1 MGVSRT
7 RTVSSTIYVAR
18 PDLLELGNDVDHD
31 DLQGTLEKEIVNAT
45 EVTIFGGFYSVE
57 PLIRLCA
64 TIPKRSRK
72 NCRIRIVVGLD
83 TTASIPTTWDDMR
96 RVRSRLLAEKFVD
109 PIVAIVD
116 SRPVHF
122 HTKLFRFMHRTHP
135 VWFIGSANPGSARHE
150 LMVRFGGRHDALS
163 AYIRAVLAK
172 AVDVGSVAINPRIHT
187 LRDFFMAG
195 VLCHRPRPPRLFT
208 FDAFQIKPT
217 HRDQLSA
224 ALAGSAGVSHA
235 SPETNGFGFSL
246 LSALEKTESDQ
257 PRPSNAAADRTAL
270 SPYSIDTVFGRW
282 MPSAYADRVRGR
294 IVSGDLKRAQR
305 LMMLGSRLQDHD
317 GLHEVRRAFLE
328 HVTSMEAFLSAH
340 QIDAREIPNRMQRF
354 EAFIAARIRSLTNPE
369 AVERYARSVMLTAM
383 PDIWA
388 DESAVQGFEDS
399 FFDDLAFRADAK
411 TKPAVVRSIVDWLDN
426 PRLVTGEDVRRA
438 LEAGLTEVPWTEN
451 DWA

>member
-163 AYIRAVLAK
+163 AYIRAVLAHL
-172 AVDVGSVAINPRIHT
+172 PW
-187 LRDFFMAG
+187 
-195 VLCHRPRPPRLFT
+195 RL
-208 FDAFQIKPT
+208 K
-217 HRDQLSA
+217 
-224 ALAGSAGVSHA
+224 G
-235 SPETNGFGFSL
+235 
-246 LSALEKTESDQ
+246 
-257 PRPSNAAADRTAL
+257 
-270 SPYSIDTVFGRW
+270 
-282 MPSAYADRVRGR
+282 
-294 IVSGDLKRAQR
+294 
-305 LMMLGSRLQDHD
+305 
-317 GLHEVRRAFLE
+317 
-328 HVTSMEAFLSAH
+328 
-340 QIDAREIPNRMQRF
+340 
-354 EAFIAARIRSLTNPE
+354 
-369 AVERYARSVMLTAM
+369 
-383 PDIWA
+383 
-388 DESAVQGFEDS
+388 
-399 FFDDLAFRADAK
+399 
-411 TKPAVVRSIVDWLDN
+411 
-426 PRLVTGEDVRRA
+426 
-438 LEAGLTEVPWTEN
+438 
-451 DWA
+451 